1 MNEIS
6 VKENI
11 NITKKNIDHI
21 YKITNGDLRSG
32 INLLEKFKFNTNI
45 DICNKSI
52 NKIVIDYINFSRNFN
67 KQHIIN
73 YINEILN
80 NGYNAHEIIIN
91 IIYNINQIDFDDDIK
106 YKILIELSDLDC
118 NLNNGSNDYIILIY
132 LSNFIHNI

>member
-91 IIYNINQIDFDDDIK
+91 IIYNIDQIDFDDDIK